1 MPRVNLDTHILIH
14 AFAGELTPNEGETLA
29 DADWCVSDIVFW
41 EMAKLRQLGRVEFDL
56 AHPRVVRLFARLRV
70 LPITVEVARISTEL
84 DFRSDPA
91 DELIAA
97 TSVVYGIPL
106 MTRDRKI
113 RRSQMVPLVAA

>member
-1 MPRVNLDTHILIH
+1 M
-14 AFAGELTPNEGETLA
+14 A

-41 EMAKLRQLGRVEFDL
+41 ELAKLRQLGRVELDW
-56 AHPRVVRLFARLRV
+56 AHPMLARLFARLCV
-70 LPITVEVARISTEL
+70 LPITVEVAHISTAL

-113 RRSQMVPLVAA
+113 RRSQMVPLVEA

>member
-1 MPRVNLDTHILIH
+1 MPQVNLDTHILVH
-14 AFAGELTPNEGETLA
+14 AFTGELTPDEGETLA

-41 EMAKLRQLGRVEFDL
+41 ELAKLRQLGRVEFDW
-56 AHPRVVRLFARLRV
+56 AHPMLARLFARLRV
-70 LPITVEVARISTEL
+70 LPITVEVARISTAL
-84 DFRSDPA
+84 DFHSDPA

-113 RRSQMVPLVAA
+113 RGSQMVPLVEA